1 MLLKNNVKLAGRIPN
16 FCNFIIIE
24 KQYNQTNALWE
35 NREKGSRLP
44 DSQNLRKPQV

>member
-24 KQYNQTNALWE
+24 RQFSQTNALWE
-35 NREKGSRLP
+35 NRENE
-44 DSQNLRKPQV
+44 NLKFSNGGPSL